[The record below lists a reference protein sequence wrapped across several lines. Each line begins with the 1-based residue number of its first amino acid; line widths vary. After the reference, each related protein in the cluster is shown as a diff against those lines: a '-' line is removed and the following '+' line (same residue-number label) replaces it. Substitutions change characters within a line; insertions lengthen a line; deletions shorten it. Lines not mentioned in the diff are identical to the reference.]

1 MTTPG
6 TRAARTALLWV
17 GGLAAQ
23 GVEAIDAGDL
33 EDAEWRA
40 ALSVAFSERARTE
53 LAAELEPPRPKLEET
68 ASSRTP
74 NSRAES
80 V

>member
-1 MTTPG
+1 VTTPG
-6 TRAARTALLWV
+6 TRTARTALLWA

-23 GVEAIDAGDL
+23 GVEAIDAGNL

-53 LAAELEPPRPKLEET
+53 LAAELEPPKPELRET
-68 ASSRTP
+68 ASPHTP